1 MQVPTIKLSEASQRA
16 AKMIINAS
24 KKETTAGQ
32 QMQMASYY
40 AYLHSPK
47 NAVKDKIDYAKV
59 IMSK

>member
-1 MQVPTIKLSEASQRA
+1 MQVPTIQLSEASQRA

-47 NAVKDKIDYAKV
+47 QANKDVVDFAKV
-59 IMSK
+59 LARK

>member
-24 KKETTAGQ
+24 KKETTTCQ